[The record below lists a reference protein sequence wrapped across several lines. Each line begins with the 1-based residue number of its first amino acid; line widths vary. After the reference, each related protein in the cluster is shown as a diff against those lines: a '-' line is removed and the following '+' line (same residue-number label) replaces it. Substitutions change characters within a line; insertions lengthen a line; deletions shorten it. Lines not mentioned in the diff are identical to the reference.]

1 MSINPDLS
9 LVVLQ
14 LLPFFTVMAG
24 LHFILFKPMLAYL
37 AARKAATVGERSAAE
52 ALKEKAALKLQQWDA
67 ALHRA
72 HLEVA
77 DYRAH
82 KRAEAHAVHAK
93 EVARSRAEAE
103 RLVADEVAVLQ
114 GEAELAREQVGRMA
128 RQLAGDMAAGALG
141 RPLSTQAEA

>member
-1 MSINPDLS
+1 MSIEPDLS

-14 LLPFFTVMAG
+14 LLPFFTAMAG

-37 AARKAATVGERSAAE
+37 AARKAATVGERAAAE
-52 ALKEKAALKLQQWDA
+52 ALKEKAALKLQQWEA

-72 HLEVA
+72 HVEVA
-77 DYRAH
+77 EYRAQE
-82 KRAEAHAVHAK
+82 RAAAQAVHAK

-128 RQLAGDMAAGALG
+128 RQLAGDMAARTLG
-141 RPLSTQAEA
+141 RPLQQVEA